1 MAYTSPT
8 ITPSSQTYAN
18 LKAKGLPGYVE
29 GLIAANTGLTQS
41 QINLIRGVMK
51 TQSGAGANVFARNL
65 IDHWLDGNPISA
77 AELTAKILDTTT
89 ALKAILAALEE
100 VAVLWDANQ
109 GTLTT
114 KTDGA
119 GMPVPIRTL

>member
-8 ITPSSQTYAN
+8 ITASSQTYAN
-18 LKAKGLPGYVE
+18 LKAKGFPGYVD
-29 GLIAANTGLTQS
+29 GLIAANSSLTQN
-41 QINLIRGVMK
+41 QINLIHGVIK

-65 IDHWLDGNPISA
+65 IDHWLDGSPIA
-77 AELTAKILDTTT
+77 ASDVTAKLLDSTT

-114 KTDGA
+114 KADA
-119 GMPVPIRTL
+119 SGMPVPIRTL

>member
-8 ITPSSQTYAN
+8 ITASSQTYAN
-18 LKAKGLPGYVE
+18 LKAKGFPGYVD
-29 GLIAANTGLTQS
+29 GLIAANSGLSQT
-41 QINLIRGVMK
+41 QINLIHGLIKIQAGTGV
-51 TQSGAGANVFARNL
+51 SIFARQL
-65 IDHWLDGNPISA
+65 IDHWLDGAPIA
-77 AELTAKILDTTT
+77 ATDLTQRLLDCTT
-89 ALKAILAALEE
+89 ALKAVLASLEE

-114 KTDGA
+114 KADGS